1 MPLQRPRHLLSCAV
15 LGTALLLSACGFQLR
30 GTATEDIPLQE
41 LRLSVQDEYG
51 QIHRALRESLISHG
65 VRVTD
70 SARYHLQLQEAD
82 SRRSLGNA
90 SRGGPIE
97 RELRS
102 ELTYVISN
110 RDGRLLLGPE
120 TLTAQRSY
128 GADRNNVTG
137 NTEEEQLLRN
147 EMHQE
152 LIRQLVLRL
161 SHVSP
166 AALEAR
172 EQALDGSGQP
182 APTR

>member
-15 LGTALLLSACGFQLR
+15 FGAALLLSACGFQLR
-30 GTATEDIPLQE
+30 GTVTEDIPLQE

-51 QIHRALRESLISHG
+51 QLQRALRETLVNHG

-70 SARYHLQLQEAD
+70 SARYHLQLHEAD
-82 SRRSLGNA
+82 RRRSLGSA
-90 SRGGPIE
+90 SRGGPVE

-102 ELTYVISN
+102 ELTYQISN
-110 RDGRLLLGPE
+110 NAGQVLLGPE
-120 TLTAQRSY
+120 TLSAQRAY

-147 EMHQE
+147 EMRQE

-166 AALEAR
+166 TALQAR
-172 EQALDGSGQP
+172 EQAMDDSGQP
-182 APTR
+182 APAR